1 MLSAGSGS
9 IVAIRDPT
17 GTQAVVTW
25 PQFVLK
31 APGQQS
37 QPATLATYYVYAYPG
52 TSVST
57 FNIDT
62 PCGNDD
68 AWNTKVAGQ
77 VRLFTSSTSAT
88 LTGLQPTVPYVISVV
103 AMCSALTCVPNG
115 QMDQRAGMMY
125 MVVYPPPQPS
135 SSPQPPAPSKA
146 AATGLSPGA
155 AAGISIT
162 VLLLLGGGGFWYYR
176 RSGGSLPD
184 FSLPSFGGAKA
195 STPNFY
201 TTDAMFSSSS
211 AATSTYAAPS
221 IQGGSSDTYTT
232 L

>member
-1 MLSAGSGS
+1 
-9 IVAIRDPT
+9 
-17 GTQAVVTW
+17 
-25 PQFVLK
+25 
-31 APGQQS
+31 
-37 QPATLATYYVYAYPG
+37 LATYYVYAYPG

-77 VRLFTSSTSAT
+77 VRIFTSSTSAT